1 MKNRYKSDQSQ
12 NTDYFDESEDL
23 SSQDYFGDSDYMD
36 TSSLPANPTDE
47 RVPIKQCFLKCLGQK
62 NVDQIVACEYA
73 PQAVDVRHQGWSLIP
88 FLDAKV
94 IGSLWLSNKDMGWV
108 RSN

>member
-12 NTDYFDESEDL
+12 NTDYFDEGEDL

-36 TSSLPANPTDE
+36 TSSLPANPKDE

-73 PQAVDVRHQGWSLIP
+73 PQAVEVRHLGWSYL
-88 FLDAKV
+88 FWMQKSSD
-94 IGSLWLSNKDMGWV
+94 LWLPNKDTGWV